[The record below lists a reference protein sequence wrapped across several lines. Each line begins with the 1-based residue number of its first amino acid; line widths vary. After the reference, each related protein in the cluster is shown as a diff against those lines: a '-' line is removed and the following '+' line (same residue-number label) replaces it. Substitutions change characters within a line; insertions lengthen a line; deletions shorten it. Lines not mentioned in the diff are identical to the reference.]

1 MLELKEKEK
10 EVLRHFRKNAR
21 EALTLIS
28 RKTNVPVSTIFD
40 KLKRY
45 EEQFIKKHTTLI
57 DFQKLGYMT
66 RANILLKANMKGREA
81 LKKTPTRPQKR
92 QQPLQDKQWLRLP
105 GRSHLPPHKRSRRLH
120 RNTGNRTH
128 NNKQKR
134 LLHHR
139 RHLQRRIHGKGR
151 TFLTT

>member
-81 LKKTPTRPQKR
+81 LKK
-92 QQPLQDKQWLRLP
+92 
-105 GRSHLPPHKRSRRLH
+105 HLLDHKNVSLYKI
-120 RNTGNRTH
+120 
-128 NNKQKR
+128 NNGYDY
-134 LLHHR
+134 LAEVIFHHIKDLEDFIETLETE
-139 RHLQRRIHGKGR
+139 HTITNKNVYYIIEDICKEE
-151 TFLTT
+151 FMAKAEPF